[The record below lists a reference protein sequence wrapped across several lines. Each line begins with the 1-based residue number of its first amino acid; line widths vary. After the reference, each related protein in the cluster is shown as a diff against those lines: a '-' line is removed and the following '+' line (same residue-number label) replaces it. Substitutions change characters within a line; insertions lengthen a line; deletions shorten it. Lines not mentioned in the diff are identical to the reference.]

1 MSQTPQTKRVARLQ
15 QLLRD
20 ADLDA
25 IALNASPTLTYLT
38 GLEVHLSERPVVG
51 IFPASGKPAL
61 VLPELETAK
70 LASLPVALEAFPYSE
85 NPDVWPDACAQALRF
100 CGLVR
105 ARLGVEPQW
114 FRVLE
119 VQLLE
124 AAAPEIHIASA
135 EPVIM
140 RLRSQK
146 DETEIAATRR
156 ALEVA
161 WRALEATLPAIRP
174 GVTERDIAAELT
186 LQLLRAGSDP
196 ELPFSPIVAFG
207 AESANPHAVP
217 GTQPL
222 TPPTLVLIDWGARV
236 AGYCADLTR
245 MFAFGPLDNEL
256 DRIVQIVLEANEA
269 ARARVAPGVPAGE
282 VDRAARWVIEQAGYG
297 PYFIHRTGHGL
308 GLEIHE
314 PPYIR
319 GDNTEPLAP
328 GMLFTIEPGIYLAG
342 RGGARIED
350 DVLVTE
356 TGAETLSD
364 YPRTLRRLD

>member
-1 MSQTPQTKRVARLQ
+1 MSQTPHAKRLARLQ
-15 QLLRD
+15 QLLQEADID
-20 ADLDA
+20 AV
-25 IALNASPTLTYLT
+25 ALNASPTLTYLT

-61 VLPELETAK
+61 VFPELETGK
-70 LASLPVALEAFPYSE
+70 LASLPVALEAFPYGE
-85 NPDVWPDACAQALRF
+85 NPDAWPDAFAQALRF
-100 CGLVR
+100 CGLTR
-105 ARLGVEPQW
+105 AQLGVEPQW
-114 FRVLE
+114 FRFLE
-119 VQLLE
+119 LRLLE
-124 AAAPEIHIASA
+124 KAAPEVRVTSA

-146 DETEIAATRR
+146 DEAEVAATRR
-156 ALEVA
+156 ALDVA
-161 WRALEATLPAIRP
+161 WRALEATLPVIRP
-174 GVTERDIAAELT
+174 GVTEREVAAELT

-196 ELPFSPIVAFG
+196 ALPFSPIVAFG
-207 AESANPHAVP
+207 PESANPHAVP
-217 GTQPL
+217 GDRSL

-236 AGYCADLTR
+236 EGYCADLTR
-245 MFAFGPLDNEL
+245 MFAFGPIDDEL
-256 DRIVQIVLEANEA
+256 DRIVRIVLEANEA

-282 VDRAARWVIEQAGYG
+282 VDRAARQVIEQAGYG

-319 GDNTEPLAP
+319 DDNSEPLTP
-328 GMLFTIEPGIYLAG
+328 GMLFTIEPGIYLTG